1 MAYVR
6 HTIDNLVDPNQP
18 ASTEV
23 TIFDGTEGWTD
34 ITYKD
39 WNADYIA
46 RNSDNSVRTPGTYQA
61 RTADNTPRTP
71 AAYQRHDVNN
81 DPVEI

>member
-1 MAYVR
+1 MFYIR
-6 HTIDNLVDPNQP
+6 HDINNDPVIPQP
-18 ASTEV
+18 SSTDV
-23 TIFDGTEGWTD
+23 TIFNGTEGWTN

-46 RNSDNSVRTPGTYQA
+46 RNSDNTVRTPGAYQA
-61 RTADNTPRTP
+61 RNADNTPRTP

-81 DPVEI
+81 NPVLV